1 MENVS
6 INGLNNH
13 INARYVVGVSLILN
27 ATISKEITGKEL
39 KNQMNLSKLKRILS
53 FGPSQGTMSTPRRSG
68 ASGSVITAL
77 LYGKCGMSS
86 FSNVI
91 QLNREILKKKDE
103 E

>member
-1 MENVS
+1 
-6 INGLNNH
+6 
-13 INARYVVGVSLILN
+13 
-27 ATISKEITGKEL
+27 
-39 KNQMNLSKLKRILS
+39 
-53 FGPSQGTMSTPRRSG
+53 MSTPSRSG
-68 ASGSVITAL
+68 APGVAILAW